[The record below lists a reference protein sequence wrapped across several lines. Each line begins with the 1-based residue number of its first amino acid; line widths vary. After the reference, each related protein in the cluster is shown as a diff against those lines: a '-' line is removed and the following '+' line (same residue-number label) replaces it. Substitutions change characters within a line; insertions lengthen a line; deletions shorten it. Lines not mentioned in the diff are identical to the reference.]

1 MYRHLIRPLL
11 LGINPETAKNCS
23 LALLHFV
30 NRLPF
35 AETFGK
41 LLHKK
46 DLKCTKEVL
55 GLNFSSAVGIGA
67 GIDANAE
74 YVNDLASLG
83 VGFVEIGSITP
94 KAQNGTQKPRIF
106 CISKDKALINRIGCE
121 NKGVHYVIDM
131 LRKEKPKTIVAA
143 NLTQQSN
150 SVQEDISKDF
160 EKTFSLLY
168 DFVDM
173 FILNIPNPCIGSM
186 SDLIDN
192 ISEVCDSLLDLR
204 LYYDEYR
211 PILVK
216 LSVDI
221 PRVKVDE
228 VLDYCMRSGI
238 DGIVV
243 SGESDNMDGLTLDQE
258 QLDSIGCGRL
268 SGAPVYARTL
278 AMVKYVH
285 EKSAHSLQI
294 VASGGIMTAEQAQE
308 MLDCGASLIQ
318 LCTAFVYEGG
328 SVVKNIIKTLKKNN
342 NKK

>member
-11 LGINPETAKNCS
+11 LGINPETAKNSS
-23 LALLHFV
+23 LKLLHFV
-30 NRLPF
+30 NRLPC
-35 AETFGK
+35 AETIGK

-46 DLKCTKEVL
+46 DTKCAKEVF
-55 GLNFSSAVGIGA
+55 GLNFSNAVGIAA
-67 GIDANAE
+67 GIDPNAE
-74 YVNDLASLG
+74 YINDLASLG

-106 CISKDKALINRIGCE
+106 CISKDKALVSRIGSE
-121 NKGVHYVIDM
+121 NKGLHYVIDM
-131 LRKEKPKTIVAA
+131 LRKEKPKTMVAA
-143 NLTQQSN
+143 NLTQQAN
-150 SVQEDISKDF
+150 SVQEDISKDY

-186 SDLIDN
+186 ADLIDN
-192 ISEVCDSLLDLR
+192 ISEVCDRLLDLR

-216 LSVDI
+216 LSVDT

-228 VLDYCMRSGI
+228 ILDYCMRSGI

-243 SGESDNMDGLTLDQE
+243 SGASEKMDGLSLDAD
-258 QLDSIGCGRL
+258 QLESIGCGRL
-268 SGAPVYARTL
+268 SGAPVYERTL

-285 EKSAHSLQI
+285 EKSSHSLQI
-294 VASGGIMTAEQAQE
+294 IASGGIMTPEQAQE
-308 MLDCGASLIQ
+308 MLDSGASLIQ
-318 LCTAFVYEGG
+318 LCTAFVYDGG
-328 SVVKNIIKTLKKNN
+328 SAVKNIIKTLKKNSN
-342 NKK
+342 TK